1 MCYRKIS
8 KYPCGHCPQ
17 CVSRLRNDWS
27 IRLRSEYPNHD
38 FCLFGMLTI
47 DDAHYIDFY
56 ITNDVF
62 LFKPQL
68 QKFWKRL
75 RKNYPFLEFRYFV
88 SAELGKQTNRLH
100 FHPIIF
106 IDVKENA
113 PVSFLEYL
121 TSSNTYYNKHVKAH
135 LPIVYKYF
143 EDIITKT
150 WGHGFASL
158 SPLRSIAGC
167 VYATKY
173 IFKAFDTPLLSFN
186 PVTTT
191 FSNNLHLQS
200 LGIGKQALP
209 NILRSFSDV
218 KIVPITLKL
227 SSNLQS
233 DLHLVPPYISH
244 WVQEISKQ
252 YDTPIWK
259 LIQPFN
265 YEYYNYSRPLQI
277 SFPDLSKPYPLPR
290 YFKNKVKDFILQNT
304 GFDKET
310 FNLSQRNL
318 MVLQS
323 IQHVSSK
330 LDEEKCPY
338 LIFKDSHDNLHFK
351 VFSEPL
357 SNYDSDLENYNN
369 DVKYINSVYNG
380 N

>member
-1 MCYRKIS
+1 MCYRQIS

-17 CVSRLRNDWS
+17 CVSRLRNEWS

-47 DDAHYIDFY
+47 DDAHYSEFY
-56 ITNDVF
+56 LSNDTF
-62 LFKPQL
+62 CFKPQL

-75 RKNYPFLEFRYFV
+75 RKNFPFLEFRYFV

-121 TSSNTYYNKHVKAH
+121 TSSNTYYNKHVQEH
-135 LPIVYKYF
+135 LPSIYKYF

-150 WGHGFASL
+150 WGYGFASL

-200 LGIGKQALP
+200 LGIGKQVLP
-209 NILRSFSDV
+209 NLLRSFSDV
-218 KIVPITLKL
+218 KIVPISLKL
-227 SSNLQS
+227 SSNLQC
-233 DLHLVPPYISH
+233 DLNLVPSYIKH
-244 WVQEISKQ
+244 WIQEISKQ
-252 YDTPIWK
+252 YDLPIWK
-259 LIQPFN
+259 LTQPFN

-277 SFPDLSKPYPLPR
+277 SFPDLSKSYPLPR

-304 GFDKET
+304 GFDKDS

-323 IQHVSSK
+323 IQHVTSK
-330 LDEEKCPY
+330 LDEEQCPY

-357 SNYDSDLENYNN
+357 SNYNSDIDNYNQ
-369 DVKYINSVYNG
+369 DVKFINSVYNG